1 MRKQAT
7 LKRKGGYKPAQRR
20 VIDVGIAEA
29 EADIKAGRVSQ
40 AFSSHREFTA
50 ALHHAAAKRGANK
63 TKSPAK

>member
-1 MRKQAT
+1 
-7 LKRKGGYKPAQRR
+7 

-40 AFSSHREFTA
+40 AFSNHREFTA
-50 ALHHAAAKRGANK
+50 ALHHAATKRSAKK